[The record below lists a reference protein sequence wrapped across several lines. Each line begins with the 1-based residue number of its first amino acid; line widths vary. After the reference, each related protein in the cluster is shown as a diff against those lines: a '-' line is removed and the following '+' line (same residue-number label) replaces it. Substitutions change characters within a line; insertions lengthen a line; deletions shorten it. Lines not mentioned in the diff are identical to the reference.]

1 MNSLNNLDHT
11 AKYKVVKNPKYSTQ
25 NHKAGTVQIPR
36 LTEYS
41 VTANDIVIAHI
52 PDWVPNP
59 QGTADLI
66 VKLLKDNSKYKVV

>member
-1 MNSLNNLDHT
+1 MDSIKILDHT

-25 NHKAGTVQIPR
+25 THKAGTIKIPR
-36 LTEYS
+36 LTEYA

-59 QGTADLI
+59 SATANLI
-66 VKLLKDNSKYKVV
+66 VNLLKENSKYKVV